1 MNIFAKIITTTD
13 ENIKNE
19 VIKTLKL
26 ELKEKNNNLEV
37 YSKLS
42 QEANIVLIYWSKNNF
57 GEIINYAKDNYEI
70 VNIFNIWNSFPLDTL
85 DINLWDVIIPNTFI
99 NEENEVVFFE
109 YLVEKNYDLKNFW
122 LILNWICLTLE
133 NDIKDEEKLNEIKT
147 KYTSE
152 IFDKEAYF
160 IAKII
165 EKNDLLD
172 KSSIIKI
179 IGKDLEYI
187 KNWTQILELM
197 L

>member
-160 IAKII
+160 IAKIL